1 MKEKVVIG
9 MSGGVD
15 SSAAAYLLKEQGYD
29 VIGVTMQIWQA
40 DDVQTMEQEGG
51 CCGLS
56 AVEDARRT
64 AAQLG
69 IAHYVM
75 NFRQEFQTHVIDYF
89 IAEYGLGRT
98 PNPCIACNRY
108 VKWESLLQRS
118 ISIGADYIATGHYAQ
133 IVKLSNGRYTLHQSV
148 SAQKD
153 QTYALYNLTQQ
164 QLSHTLFPV
173 GAYTK
178 EQVREI
184 ARQAGLHAAQKPDS
198 QEICFVPD
206 NDYAAF
212 ICRSTGRQEPEGNF
226 VTKSGSI
233 LGRHKGIS
241 HYTIGQRKGL
251 GLALGR
257 PVFVTEIRP
266 DTNEVVIGEH
276 ADLMATELE
285 AEHINYMAVQHLEPG
300 QRMTAKIRYSHKG
313 EDCEIAE
320 VSENGDYIRLKFDHP
335 VRAVTP
341 GQAVVLYKDG
351 CVIGGGTI
359 K

>member
-1 MKEKVVIG
+1 M
-9 MSGGVD
+9 
-15 SSAAAYLLKEQGYD
+15 
-29 VIGVTMQIWQA
+29 
-40 DDVQTMEQEGG
+40 
-51 CCGLS
+51 
-56 AVEDARRT
+56 
-64 AAQLG
+64 
-69 IAHYVM
+69 
-75 NFRQEFQTHVIDYF
+75 
-89 IAEYGLGRT
+89 
-98 PNPCIACNRY
+98 
-108 VKWESLLQRS
+108 
-118 ISIGADYIATGHYAQ
+118 
-133 IVKLSNGRYTLHQSV
+133 
-148 SAQKD
+148 
-153 QTYALYNLTQQ
+153 
-164 QLSHTLFPV
+164 
-173 GAYTK
+173 
-178 EQVREI
+178 REI

-276 ADLMATELE
+276 VDLMATELE